1 MQNPNDPPKQPFV
14 VTDLMRRQ
22 IAGAIAE
29 LDPKQLAITKLLTPA
44 ERVQQAASMI
54 DAAERAGVHQL
65 RLREPDLDEMEAL
78 RIVRGGLIEYY
89 KSKLRQAEALP
100 HVE

>member
-1 MQNPNDPPKQPFV
+1 MHTPNNPPKESFI
-14 VTDLMRRQ
+14 VTERMRRQ

-29 LDPKQLAITKLLTPA
+29 LDPKQLAITKRLTPA

-65 RLREPDLDEMEAL
+65 RQREPDLEELEAL
-78 RIVRGGLIEYY
+78 RIVRGGLIAYY
-89 KSKLRQAEALP
+89 KNKARQPNEVPHAE
-100 HVE
+100 